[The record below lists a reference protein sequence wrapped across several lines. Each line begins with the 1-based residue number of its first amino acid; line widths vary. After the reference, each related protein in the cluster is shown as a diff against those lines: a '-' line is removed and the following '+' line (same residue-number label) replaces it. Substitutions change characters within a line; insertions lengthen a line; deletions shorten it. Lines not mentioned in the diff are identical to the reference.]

1 MALTCMIGLQDEMS
15 MRGTLM
21 NLAMALVSS
30 KNVLAPL
37 EAAAKGAITPNMWKC
52 FTDCLM
58 PALISAGSLC

>member
-1 MALTCMIGLQDEMS
+1 MS